1 MNERSF
7 NIASVKPS
15 RETYSAWA
23 IDMDVILTT
32 YEVDR
37 YIYEDCMEKITE
49 GDEGFKDKKGKRIRD
64 TNTYYTKDIT
74 SEMIV
79 GDSKAKRLI
88 GMNIDND
95 LKLSLKYQDCTAYE
109 IWNKIKKLFESSKGE
124 TKLKLKDKLNSLRY
138 DKSEDVA
145 VFINKMETIF
155 DELKELG
162 ESIDEERKFDYLY
175 KSIPKDITSSLNL
188 LNFHDNYDEACKN
201 LIKNIPKIKFYE
213 TIKENEEKTK
223 AFSSETKKFNRN
235 KFHKNNKNHRRKIK
249 CHNCGGFGHIS
260 RECKKEGKIH
270 GGVVYD
276 KQGRRYYKNKKAKQQ
291 ANNVIVEENELEHY
305 INAYDN
311 ALNTDYND
319 DEETQSNLASTS
331 EDVKN
336 KGKSKNFQ

>member
-95 LKLSLKYQDCTAYE
+95 LKLSLKYQDCTAY
-109 IWNKIKKLFESSKGE
+109 N
-124 TKLKLKDKLNSLRY
+124 
-138 DKSEDVA
+138 KSEDVA

-235 KFHKNNKNHRRKIK
+235 KLHKNNKNHRRKIK

-276 KQGRRYYKNKKAKQQ
+276 KQGRRYYKDKKAKQQ

-336 KGKSKNFQ
+336 K